1 MAKVDT
7 ILSRT
12 TIISQS
18 VLISYWPNKLMVQCI
33 VGQKKMY
40 NLSSLLKIRLSLW
53 LFLSYLM
60 NVLSLWLYLWKKV
73 FIRKLIGLP
82 WHPPGSPPF
91 LSSYCSF
98 RTKFVQDKLL
108 SRFILIIWTKS
119 IDLQKSFWY
128 MSPSWIMYFL
138 LLLFLDFTKDCRQPI
153 YKL

>member
-18 VLISYWPNKLMVQCI
+18 VQISYWPNKLMIQCI

-82 WHPPGSPPF
+82 CHPAGSPPF
-91 LSSYCSF
+91 SF
-98 RTKFVQDKLL
+98 PHIVLFAPNL
-108 SRFILIIWTKS
+108 SRTNFFLALFWSFEPKVS
-119 IDLQKSFWY
+119 IFRKVTDTWVLHESCIFFF
-128 MSPSWIMYFL
+128 SS
-138 LLLFLDFTKDCRQPI
+138 
-153 YKL
+153 